1 MSTLPWHQPVLGE
14 ITQAYA
20 NGRLAHAIGVAI
32 QPGWGIY
39 DLAESIARQLLSLT
53 SEQPIAEIAHPD
65 FQWLEPEDAV
75 LKVDQIRIVRDFAV
89 QTPRLAD
96 IKVIII
102 LHADLLNTA
111 AANALLK
118 TLEEP
123 PPRTHLFLCTEQW
136 GRLLPTIKSRCQKMQ
151 VTGSE
156 KVAQAW
162 LSEQGMS
169 ASDIELAQAGYAP
182 LTALAYQGVDIDA
195 WLKRAAVDGLKG
207 PDMNVVPENFVDWLA
222 GWYRLVIREIIEL
235 SPFDRQKAAVLIAFG
250 EELLRVRQQ
259 IRTTNSANST
269 LLYEQLVYNWQKL
282 HRA

>member
-1 MSTLPWHQPVLGE
+1 MNLLPWHEPVLRN
-14 ITQAYA
+14 ITMACSS
-20 NGRLAHAIGVAI
+20 GRLAHAIGVAV

-39 DLAESIARQLLSLT
+39 DLAESIARRLLSIT

-65 FQWLEPEDAV
+65 LQWLEPEDAV

-89 QTPRLAD
+89 QTPRLAEF
-96 IKVIII
+96 KVIVI

-123 PPRTHLFLCTEQW
+123 PLRTHLFLCTEQW

-151 VTGSE
+151 VTGSNQM
-156 KVAQAW
+156 AQAW
-162 LSEQGMS
+162 LLEQGMS
-169 ASDIELAQAGYAP
+169 ASDLELAQAGYAP

-195 WLKRAAVDGLKG
+195 WLKRAAVHGLQG
-207 PDMNVVPENFVDWLA
+207 QGMNVVPENFVDWLA

-235 SPFDRQKAAVLIAFG
+235 SPFDRQKAAVLVGFG
-250 EELLRVRQQ
+250 EKLLRARQQ

-269 LLYEQLVYNWQKL
+269 LLYEQLVYSWQKL

>member
-1 MSTLPWHQPVLGE
+1 MNSLPWHEPVLRE
-14 ITQAYA
+14 IAQSCAS
-20 NGRLAHAIGVAI
+20 GRLAHAIGIAVK
-32 QPGWGIY
+32 PGWGIY
-39 DLAESIARQLLSLT
+39 DLAESIARRLLSIT
-53 SEQPIAEIAHPD
+53 SEQPIAEVAHPD
-65 FQWLEPEDAV
+65 LQWLEPEDAV
-75 LKVDQIRIVRDFAV
+75 LKIDQIRIVRDFAV

-96 IKVIII
+96 VKVIVI

-123 PPRTHLFLCTEQW
+123 PLRTHLFLCTEQW

-151 VTGSE
+151 VTGS
-156 KVAQAW
+156 KQMAQAW
-162 LSEQGMS
+162 LLEQGMS
-169 ASDIELAQAGYAP
+169 ASDLELVQAGYAP

-195 WLKRAAVDGLKG
+195 WLTQAAVHGLQG
-207 PDMNVVPENFVDWLA
+207 QGMNVVPDNFVDWLA

-235 SPFDRQKAAVLIAFG
+235 SPFDRQKAAVLVAFG